1 MNPKMIPVLSSN
13 IDGVAHL
20 NDLTLLVTFK
30 SAKTYAYDNVPK
42 DVFDGMQAA
51 PSKGNY
57 LNAVIKKGGYAFRLL
72 TNDEV
77 DALLSG
83 APAAA
88 TPVTSAQPR
97 VKLGINITEL
107 VGKYP
112 FLRLAF

>member
-20 NDLTLLVTFK
+20 SDLTLLVTFK

-51 PSKGNY
+51 SSKGNY
-57 LNAVIKKGGYAFRLL
+57 LNEVIKKGGYAFHLL
-72 TNDEV
+72 TNVEV

-83 APAAA
+83 APAAP
-88 TPVTSAQPR
+88 PVTPAPPR
-97 VKLGINITEL
+97 VKLSIKITEL